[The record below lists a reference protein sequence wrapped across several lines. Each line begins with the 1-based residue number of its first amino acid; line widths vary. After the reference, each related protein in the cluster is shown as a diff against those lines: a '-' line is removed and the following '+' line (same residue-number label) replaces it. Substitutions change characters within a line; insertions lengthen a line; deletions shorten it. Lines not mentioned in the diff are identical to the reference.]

1 MVGKN
6 KKPGTKKPWNTTKF
20 IHDKKC
26 EVPRWEQKLDRL
38 LLYGCSCFFCTDSSL
53 LLSSVLSKLT
63 LEEKKNLCF
72 VLFDYFSWYIAKN
85 LIEFSSLSLVGFMS
99 LGPNWNIPERDTQ
112 EAAHI
117 FIFQLTSHPPY
128 ICMFLRMNHLISI

>member
-26 EVPRWEQKLDRL
+26 EVHRWEQKLDRL
-38 LLYGCSCFFCTDSSL
+38 LLYGFSCFFCTDSSL

-63 LEEKKNLCF
+63 LEEKNRCF
-72 VLFDYFSWYIAKN
+72 VLFDYFSWYIGRK
-85 LIEFSSLSLVGFMS
+85 IDWVFLSFLGGVSVS
-99 LGPNWNIPERDTQ
+99 LGPNWTYLKETHRRPPISSSSNLLLIPHTF
-112 EAAHI
+112 ACSSGWTI
-117 FIFQLTSHPPY
+117 
-128 ICMFLRMNHLISI
+128 